1 MSSLRDRLRLNV
13 SVSRDVSFGIRLQ
26 FLVKVLA
33 EAFVDS
39 VVFCSLGLFLVLTKG
54 SCLLF
59 TVVFIVVVVV
69 TFFHR
74 HDCLLEMVVFV
85 FLFFYGLLFCVERF
99 RGCQAGRIARA
110 QIV

>member
-13 SVSRDVSFGIRLQ
+13 LIIRDVSFGIRLQ

-39 VVFCSLGLFLVLTKG
+39 VVFCSLGIFLVLTKG
-54 SCLLF
+54 SWLLF
-59 TVVFIVVVVV
+59 TVVYIVVVVV

-74 HDCLLEMVVFV
+74 RDCLLEKGCFCFFV
-85 FLFFYGLLFCVERF
+85 FFTGSFFVC
-99 RGCQAGRIARA
+99 
-110 QIV
+110 